1 MITFETISSIDE
13 ERLKRNEEYSGSLGF
28 PSLKTFRATGNLA
41 IVGGGLSIN
50 QYLYTLQS
58 WQGDVWAINRT
69 WKWCEKNDIK
79 ATFFSFDAN
88 PSVAEMVDGVEKAI
102 LYHRTDVEV
111 YKKLLDKQVWI
122 GNSNVGGSTS
132 TGAAL
137 VAGLEANYD
146 TVTLF
151 GCDGCYQFN
160 GSHAYG
166 NWQGTDTLVVW
177 CDNMHFLTNPQM
189 LIASIE
195 IATMM
200 NSVPDLVRECSG
212 GLLRAL
218 SRTECRYEIVGYT
231 DSFLK
236 KINPENNADSR
247 ANLKAS

>member
-1 MITFETISSIDE
+1 MITFETISPFSE
-13 ERLKRNEEYSGSLGF
+13 EQLKRNEEYSGSLGW
-28 PSLKTFRATGNLA
+28 PSLKSFRATGPLA

-58 WQGDVWAINRT
+58 WPGDVWAINRT
-69 WKWCEKNDIK
+69 WKWCRDNNIP

-88 PSVAEMVDGVEKAI
+88 PSVADMVDGAEKAI

-111 YKKLLDKQVWI
+111 YKKLAGKEVYI

-137 VAGLEANYD
+137 VAGLEAGYD
-146 TVTLF
+146 TITLF
-151 GCDGCYQFN
+151 GCDGCFQMN
-160 GSHAYG
+160 ASHAYG
-166 NWQGTDTLVVW
+166 QWQAEDRIVVW

-195 IATMM
+195 IAMMM
-200 NSVPDLVRECSG
+200 NSVPDLVRERSG

-218 SRTECRYEIVGYT
+218 SNTNCEYEIVGYT
-231 DSFLK
+231 DSF
-236 KINPENNADSR
+236 INKMQPEVNEISR
-247 ANLKAS
+247 ANFKAS